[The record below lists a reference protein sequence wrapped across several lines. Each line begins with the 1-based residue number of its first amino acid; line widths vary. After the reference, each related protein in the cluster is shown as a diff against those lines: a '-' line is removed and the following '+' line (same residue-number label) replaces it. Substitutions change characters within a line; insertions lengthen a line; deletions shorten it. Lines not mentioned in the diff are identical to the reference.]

1 MTGLETVPCA
11 LCGGTRTR
19 RYCTKFGYPIVK
31 CRRCGLVY
39 CNPRLSAEAT
49 EQRYNADYFRNE
61 YLPTVRPPE
70 GVDEGQFLDD
80 RFRPVIRLLE
90 RSGAAKGRVLEIG
103 TGAGFFLKAAARAGW
118 DAHGLELS
126 AEAAAYA
133 RETLGLDVRQAPAE
147 DMPFEPGSFD
157 AAAMFEV
164 IEHLR
169 DPMAVLRAARRAVR
183 PGGALVLS
191 TPNLNSVSRWILGR
205 QWAVLSPAEHLY
217 YFTEGTLTAILVKAG
232 FSRVEFVRELESWLL
247 YETMNVRYTHA
258 PESVRARVYRSLVF
272 RYGPERYREIQ
283 RRGYA
288 DGLMAVAI
296 A

>member
-1 MTGLETVPCA
+1 M
-11 LCGGTRTR
+11 
-19 RYCTKFGYPIVK
+19 KFGYPLVK
-31 CRRCGLVY
+31 CTGCTLVY
-39 CNPRLSAEAT
+39 CNPRLTSAETAK
-49 EQRYNADYFRNE
+49 RYNAEYFWKE
-61 YLPTVRPPE
+61 YLPAVRPPD

-80 RFRPVIRLLE
+80 RYRPLIELLE
-90 RSGAAKGRVLEIG
+90 RGGAANGRLLEIG
-103 TGAGFFLKAAARAGW
+103 TGAGYFLKASARAGW

-133 RETLGLDVRQAPAE
+133 RDTLGLDVKQVPAE
-147 DMPFEPGSFD
+147 EMPFAPGSFD

-183 PGGALVLS
+183 PGGVLVLS
-191 TPNLNSVSRWILGR
+191 TPNLNSVSRWILGK

-217 YFTEGTLTAILVKAG
+217 YFTERTLEAILVKAG
-232 FSRVEFVRELESWLL
+232 FSRVEFVRELESWLV

-258 PESVRARVYRSLVF
+258 PESFRARAYRSLVF
-272 RYGPERYREIQ
+272 RYGADRYREVQ

-288 DGLMAVAI
+288 DGLLAVAI